1 MIESIS
7 CRYTTMSLVPTGPI
21 YVMSSLYLITV
32 FIIYH
37 LSFTHFLIYPVQCNI
52 SLSYTWI
59 KTFIVRRK
67 TILSLL
73 RADTSS
79 QFAETPFIHSW
90 SSVLLYLA
98 WADAVFWENWDLKV
112 LGNLV
117 WIRNLSFITSH
128 ILMVVISDWS
138 LPRTSRYLC
147 LAHQRQLTDPKA
159 SPSSRRASANRPVIA
174 YENTDNEA
182 IFVHLI

>member
-1 MIESIS
+1 
-7 CRYTTMSLVPTGPI
+7 MSLVPTGPI
-21 YVMSSLYLITV
+21 YIMSSLYLITV

-37 LSFTHFLIYPVQCNI
+37 LSRTHFLIYTVQCNI

-117 WIRNLSFITSH
+117 WIKNLSFITSH